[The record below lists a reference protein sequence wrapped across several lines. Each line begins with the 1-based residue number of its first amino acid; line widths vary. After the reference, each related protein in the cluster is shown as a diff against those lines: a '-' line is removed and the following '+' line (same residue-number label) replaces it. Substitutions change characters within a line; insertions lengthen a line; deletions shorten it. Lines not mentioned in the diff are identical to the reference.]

1 MTLTIAAMPAYN
13 ESHVIAE
20 VILGCKKYVDKVI
33 VVDDGSSDNT
43 AEIAESLG
51 GYVVRHGVNKGY
63 GAALKSCFKLAREFH
78 ADEMVIIDSDG
89 QHNPDEIPQLLE
101 PLKHGVDL
109 VIGSRFINGNGK
121 NVPTYRKIGMKI
133 LDIATYFAGG
143 IHVTDSQ
150 SGFRAYGKK
159 AIENIW
165 LKGDDMSAGSEILLY
180 TRDHNLKFV
189 EVEIHCR
196 YDLDQCSS
204 QNPFVHGLNVML
216 QILKDMELRRPLYCF
231 TVPGMVAVI
240 SGLFIG
246 MKFLQDFYSGGSL
259 RFGPTLLLILIMLVG
274 IFMVFTGIILHTIS
288 KMISQI
294 VSNKKEIESLDK
306 VFEYRFEYK
315 SDE

>member
-1 MTLTIAAMPAYN
+1 MSRGNNSLVWGVLQLTLTIVAMPAYN
-13 ESHVIAE
+13 ESHVITE
-20 VILGCKKYVDKVI
+20 VIMGCKKYVDRVI

-51 GYVVRHGVNKGY
+51 GYVVRHEVNKGY

-78 ADEMVIIDSDG
+78 ADAMVIIDSDG
-89 QHNPDEIPQLLE
+89 QHNPDEIPRLLE
-101 PLKHGVDL
+101 PLKHGADL

-133 LDIATYFAGG
+133 LDIVTYFAGG

-165 LKGDDMSAGSEILLY
+165 FKGNDMSAGSEILLY

-196 YDLDQCSS
+196 YDLEQCSS
-204 QNPFVHGLNVML
+204 QNPFSHGLKVML
-216 QILKDMELRRPLYCF
+216 QILKDMEFRRPLYCF
-231 TVPGMVAVI
+231 TVPGMVSVI
-240 SGLFIG
+240 AGLFIG
-246 MKFLQDFYSGGSL
+246 MKFLQDFYSGESL
-259 RFGPTLLLILIMLVG
+259 SFGPTLLMILIMLVG
-274 IFMVFTGIILHTIS
+274 ICMVFTGIILHAIS

-294 VSNKKEIESLDK
+294 VSSQKEI
-306 VFEYRFEYK
+306 
-315 SDE
+315 

>member
-13 ESHVIAE
+13 ESHVITE

-43 AEIAESLG
+43 AEIAESVG
-51 GYVVRHGVNKGY
+51 GYVVRHEVNKGY

-78 ADEMVIIDSDG
+78 ADAMVIIDSDG

-101 PLKHGVDL
+101 PLKDGADL
-109 VIGSRFINGNGK
+109 VIGSRFIKGNGK

-143 IHVTDSQ
+143 IYVTDSQ

-180 TRDHNLKFV
+180 TRDHNLNFV

-196 YDLDQCSS
+196 YDLEQCSS
-204 QNPFVHGLNVML
+204 QNPFAHGLQVML
-216 QILKDMELRRPLYCF
+216 QILKDMEIRRPLYYF
-231 TVPGMVAVI
+231 TIPGMMSTTA
-240 SGLFIG
+240 GLFMG
-246 MKFLQDFYSGGSL
+246 TKFLQDFYSGESLSSGS
-259 RFGPTLLLILIMLVG
+259 TLLMILIMFVG
-274 IFMVFTGIILHTIS
+274 IFMVFTGIILHAIS
-288 KMISQI
+288 KMIYQI
-294 VSNKKEIESLDK
+294 VSIQKEIESQDNG
-306 VFEYRFEYK
+306 F
-315 SDE
+315 